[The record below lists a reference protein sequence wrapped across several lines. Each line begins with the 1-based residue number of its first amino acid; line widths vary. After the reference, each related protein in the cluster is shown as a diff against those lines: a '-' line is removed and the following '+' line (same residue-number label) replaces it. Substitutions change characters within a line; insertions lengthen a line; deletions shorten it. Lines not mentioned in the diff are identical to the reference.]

1 MNLQKY
7 RKMMLSVWAII
18 NIIIIICFVLDFLS
32 VESYLLSEMYLKYLL
47 IPLYL
52 GFPLGTAAIFITML
66 IINFLFPDA
75 DDSTI
80 DNIITFLIFYPIATI
95 AFYFQWIY
103 LFPKFIFKKKISNT
117 KQNK

>member
-1 MNLQKY
+1 MNLQNY

-18 NIIIIICFVLDFLS
+18 NIILMSCFILGFLNIWEYFFLS
-32 VESYLLSEMYLKYLL
+32 
-47 IPLYL
+47 LYL

-80 DNIITFLIFYPIATI
+80 DNIITFLIFYSIATI